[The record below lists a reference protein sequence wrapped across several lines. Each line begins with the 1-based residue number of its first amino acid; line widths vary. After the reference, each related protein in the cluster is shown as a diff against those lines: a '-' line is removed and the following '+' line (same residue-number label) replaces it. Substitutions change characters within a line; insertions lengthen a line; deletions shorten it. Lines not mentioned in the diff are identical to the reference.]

1 MSSSLGSCGCAALLR
16 CYIFCKLTK
25 VTLSCAGREVVPN
38 RTRLRITARSTHEEN
53 ATAGSGAFSIGSTF
67 FPQHIALALMQLIS
81 YAAPQFWNHTD
92 CFVIRGLLSPGR
104 KSSLHRFPQ
113 HGRKA
118 TGDESSNS
126 YSGCGRNNRSRL
138 LYPIIRVP
146 VLPQWTSMFSCRRSL

>member
-67 FPQHIALALMQLIS
+67 FPQHIALA
-81 YAAPQFWNHTD
+81 